1 MLGTV
6 ANFWFVVRNA
16 VVVLLLLFWFELVL
30 LVGLQ
35 LWQALGTG
43 PVDYRE
49 CVEYAQVPERC
60 VLLVVAGDCAVYIWK
75 QGIWIEL
82 CVS

>member
-1 MLGTV
+1 MGMV
-6 ANFWFVVRNA
+6 ANFWFVVQNA

-35 LWQALGTG
+35 LWPAPGTG
-43 PVDYRE
+43 PADYQE

-60 VLLVVAGDCAVYIWK
+60 VLLVVAGDCPVYI
-75 QGIWIEL
+75 
-82 CVS
+82 